1 MKNNPIAI
9 TVPNTCKKF
18 KAENLNDKNPTTS
31 VKIAINKAIE
41 VNMVFNAA
49 MNSIPVLLLAIG
61 VDYGLHVV
69 LRIREELKNSQ
80 EASQGTQNMT
90 MRDFSVEARKLAIRR
105 GTIFTSIAL
114 LIAIFTDVVGFLS
127 FRFSALNFL
136 QVFGTVIAIG
146 LFFIYL
152 LSITALPALMSLIP
166 PKRLPPD

>member
-1 MKNNPIAI
+1 M
-9 TVPNTCKKF
+9 T
-18 KAENLNDKNPTTS
+18 
-31 VKIAINKAIE
+31 
-41 VNMVFNAA
+41 FNAA

-69 LRIREELKNSQ
+69 LRIREELKNSP
-80 EASQGTQNMT
+80 EGETAET

-127 FRFSALNFL
+127 FRFSALTFL

-152 LSITALPALMSLIP
+152 LSMVSCEHLEISLFQETWKFGNIW
-166 PKRLPPD
+166 KKSIGNWKIKTCRYATSYNVWT

>member
-1 MKNNPIAI
+1 MTLTLFAVAA
-9 TVPNTCKKF
+9 TYGLSGWLQY
-18 KAENLNDKNPTTS
+18 AG
-31 VKIAINKAIE
+31 

-80 EASQGTQNMT
+80 EANRGTQNMT
-90 MRDFSVEARKLAIRR
+90 MQDFSVEARKLAIRR

-152 LSITALPALMSLIP
+152 LN
-166 PKRLPPD
+166 